1 MKSTLIP
8 ENKFLPHLLGL
19 SVLVAFLLPHTNA
32 VMMLVNPILCVLLI
46 IANKGRISYKK
57 WPIVVIPIVISFI
70 FCSTQGITLKAFERV
85 AVIILYFVCFPF
97 VTKVKLP
104 NYYLYIC
111 LGVIII
117 SQLAYLLGI
126 PFITSFLD
134 TYYPIPEEMEKTI
147 GYIQRGVTRDNIMN
161 YRLGGLYRGVN
172 PCARFLNML
181 MAIYIINNSNRKFSS
196 LLPFLITN
204 FLGVVL
210 TGSRTG
216 FVVGALL
223 GISFVYVT
231 DSISKRLRYVLVALG
246 SALFVSLLFSDNS
259 TYRAFRVFEGFND
272 SASEKSTIFTTYLS
286 NETSVISLLFGH
298 FDNKGTFFDSDYGD
312 IIYSFG
318 FIGFFAI
325 LFYFYKLYKRTNKIG
340 RIFYLML
347 LWMYSAT
354 IIMSF
359 RPIFAFMLLL
369 SLVYSTQSKT
379 QMTLRENN

>member
-1 MKSTLIP
+1 M
-8 ENKFLPHLLGL
+8 
-19 SVLVAFLLPHTNA
+19 
-32 VMMLVNPILCVLLI
+32 
-46 IANKGRISYKK
+46 
-57 WPIVVIPIVISFI
+57 
-70 FCSTQGITLKAFERV
+70 
-85 AVIILYFVCFPF
+85 
-97 VTKVKLP
+97 
-104 NYYLYIC
+104 
-111 LGVIII
+111 
-117 SQLAYLLGI
+117 
-126 PFITSFLD
+126 
-134 TYYPIPEEMEKTI
+134 
-147 GYIQRGVTRDNIMN
+147 
-161 YRLGGLYRGVN
+161 
-172 PCARFLNML
+172 
-181 MAIYIINNSNRKFSS
+181 
-196 LLPFLITN
+196 
-204 FLGVVL
+204 

>member
-1 MKSTLIP
+1 MQSTLIY

-19 SVLVAFLLPHTNA
+19 SVLVAFLLPHTSA
-32 VMMLVNPILCVLLI
+32 VMMLVNPILCVLLV

-70 FCSTQGITLKAFERV
+70 FCLNQSITIKAFERV
-85 AVIILYFVCFPF
+85 AVIVLYFVCFPF
-97 VTKVKLP
+97 VARVKLP

-111 LGVIII
+111 LGVIFI

-134 TYYPIPEEMEKTI
+134 TYYPIPEEMEKSI
-147 GYIQRGVTRDNIMN
+147 GYIQSGITRENIMN

-181 MAIYIINNSNRKFSS
+181 MAIYIVNNSNKKFSA
-196 LLPFLITN
+196 LLIFLIVD
-204 FLGVVL
+204 FIGVIL

-223 GISFVYVT
+223 MISFAYVT
-231 DSISKRLRYVLVALG
+231 GNVSKKWRYVLVALG
-246 SALFVSLLFSDNS
+246 VALFMFVLFSES
-259 TYRAFRVFEGFND
+259 VTYRAFRVFEGFED
-272 SASEKSTIFTTYLS
+272 SATEKSTVFTTYLS
-286 NETSVISLLFGH
+286 NETSVIALLFGH
-298 FDNKGTFFDSDYGD
+298 FDNTGTFFDSDYGD

-340 RIFYLML
+340 RIFFFML

-379 QMTLRENN
+379 QKTLRDNN

>member
-181 MAIYIINNSNRKFSS
+181 MAIYIINNSNRK
-196 LLPFLITN
+196 
-204 FLGVVL
+204 
-210 TGSRTG
+210 
-216 FVVGALL
+216 
-223 GISFVYVT
+223 
-231 DSISKRLRYVLVALG
+231 
-246 SALFVSLLFSDNS
+246 
-259 TYRAFRVFEGFND
+259 
-272 SASEKSTIFTTYLS
+272 
-286 NETSVISLLFGH
+286 
-298 FDNKGTFFDSDYGD
+298 
-312 IIYSFG
+312 
-318 FIGFFAI
+318 
-325 LFYFYKLYKRTNKIG
+325 
-340 RIFYLML
+340 
-347 LWMYSAT
+347 
-354 IIMSF
+354 
-359 RPIFAFMLLL
+359 
-369 SLVYSTQSKT
+369 
-379 QMTLRENN
+379 